1 MSDFATIH
9 VGDSIKLDDTAI
21 RILGKVESVE
31 DIFKGFEEEEKLI
44 RALNLRLNTPAP
56 PRHFISWKGGRCY
69 LILIEGVRNIRISL
83 LDITEL
89 AEERRRSEETADLL
103 KSTINILDDALL
115 IAKNDII
122 VEMNHQAEKI
132 LGKVK
137 GKNLSNLGLTT
148 GQIKADGRLID
159 VKLQKSGEYTVV
171 LMQDITELSLLRED
185 YKKRR
190 ELYHAIFRSSPD
202 LIYVTTLDGEVV
214 DVTPNVE
221 AILGYRVDEF
231 RYLNA
236 QDMYVNP
243 DDRRRF
249 LEELLKNGFIKNFE
263 VVYKKKNGE
272 PVYCLESATL
282 LEKDLIVGFIRDVT
296 TLIEYQRKIEELGER
311 YRTLLDNLPVGI
323 LLIRDGKIIYGNPAL
338 EIITGYS
345 LTDFVGRKF
354 ESLANRIFG
363 GLAFEDETEVPFK
376 GKEKS
381 GWAIVSFTPL
391 SSNEKVCTIVDVTEI
406 KKAHEEL
413 LKSESLL
420 KSLFNSISDPIF
432 YIAPDKTILMQ
443 NTAALNLF
451 GSCIMRKC
459 NEVLK
464 ASCSRCILE
473 TSLRRKTSESK
484 LYTLSGKTY
493 EVFSFPVVIKNR
505 VSGAIIHMRDVTTKL
520 RVEEELKKKNAVLEA
535 IIKINKV
542 IVREKDPKR
551 IVEEACTYLGEI
563 KDYTVVWGTFM
574 QGDHFVGVPNKKIP
588 PELLTFRL
596 GDGCIALEEAV
607 KSRRPIYVRCITP
620 RCMTCAVMKKFKH
633 KYDFAI
639 PLAFKEKMYG
649 ILVVSTLKP
658 LTDDEIEIFSSM
670 GEDLS
675 FAIYSK
681 EVEKQ
686 RVEALNQLKSNLAH
700 FEYLSDRLRNPI
712 SVILGYLE
720 MEDELGSEQVLK
732 VVKEQTKR
740 MMKILE
746 ELRKEEVETYDV
758 LKMF

>member
-1 MSDFATIH
+1 MSEFPTIH
-9 VGDSIKLDDTAI
+9 VGDFI
-21 RILGKVESVE
+21 RLNDAAMRIIGRVEAVE

-44 RALNLRLNTPAP
+44 RALNLRMNTPAP
-56 PRHFISWKGGRCY
+56 PRYYISWKGDRCY
-69 LILIEGVRNIRISL
+69 LILIEGLRDVRVSL
-83 LDITEL
+83 VDITEL
-89 AEERRRSEETADLL
+89 AEEKRRCEETADLL
-103 KSTINILDDALL
+103 RSTINILDDALL
-115 IAKNDII
+115 IAKNDVI

-132 LGKVK
+132 LGKIK
-137 GKNLSNLGLTT
+137 GKSLSNLEISS
-148 GQIKADGRLID
+148 GQIRANGRIID

-171 LMQDITELSLLRED
+171 LMHDITELSLLRED

-202 LIYVTTLDGEVV
+202 LIYVTTLDGEIV

-221 AILGYRVDEF
+221 SVLGYRMEEF
-231 RYLNA
+231 RYLKA

-243 DDRRRF
+243 EDRKRF
-249 LEELLKNGFIKNFE
+249 LEELLKKGFVKNFE
-263 VVYKKKNGE
+263 IVYKKKNGE
-272 PVYCLESATL
+272 PIYCLESATL
-282 LEKDLIVGFIRDVT
+282 LEEDLIVGFIRDVT

-311 YRTLLDNLPVGI
+311 YRTLLDNLPAGI
-323 LLIRDGKIIYGNPAL
+323 LLIKDGKIVYGNPAV
-338 EIITGYS
+338 ESITGYS

-354 ESLANRIFG
+354 DSLASSIFG
-363 GLAFEDETEVPFK
+363 SSTFENGAEVQFK

-381 GWAIVSFTPL
+381 GWAIVSFTQL
-391 SSNEKVCTIVDVTEI
+391 SSREKVCTIVDVTEMRR
-406 KKAHEEL
+406 AHEDL

-432 YIAPDKTILMQ
+432 YIGPDKTILMQ
-443 NTAALNLF
+443 NAAALNLF
-451 GSCIMRKC
+451 GNCMMRKC
-459 NEVLK
+459 SEVLK
-464 ASCSRCILE
+464 GGCSRCILE

-484 LYTLSGKTY
+484 LYTISGKTY
-493 EVFSFPVVIKNR
+493 EVFSFPVVIRDR
-505 VSGAIIHMRDVTTKL
+505 VSGAIIHMRDITTKL
-520 RVEEELKKKNAVLEA
+520 KVEEELKKKNTVLEA

-551 IVEEACTYLGEI
+551 IVEEACSYLGEI
-563 KDYTVVWGTFM
+563 KDYMVVWGTFLH
-574 QGDHFVGVPNKKIP
+574 GDNFVGVPNKKIP

-620 RCMTCAVMKKFKH
+620 RCMTCAVMKRFKH

-639 PLAFKEKMYG
+639 PLAFKERMYG
-649 ILVVSTLKP
+649 VLVVSTLKP

-675 FAIYSK
+675 YAIYSK
-681 EVEKQ
+681 EVERQ

-720 MEDELGSEQVLK
+720 MWDELGSQQVLK
-732 VVKEQTKR
+732 VVEEQTKR

-746 ELRKEEVETYDV
+746 ELRKEEVGTYDI